1 MIGKRSRQGCE
12 ECRKRRRKCDEAK
25 PICGPCSSY
34 HRTCNYTLKL
44 IWGGRPMG
52 AAAGMQG
59 RSGTGAGAGVG
70 GSGSGSGN
78 SSIVGTARRRGGS
91 LMRPIPQQVGRLERL
106 ERLQRADADGNTG
119 AIETGQATAAGH
131 DEHDQQDEGRSAAV
145 TTVAFTTAATVTVA
159 ATSTSTALVL
169 PPTLNVA
176 PPCLP
181 NGVPLSP
188 PYQRLLDYFT
198 KDILASLSVHPS
210 IHQDLCQGL
219 VPTMLHSPHLLS
231 AGLALSA
238 AGLVSRGLSNV
249 AGVDI
254 TRVIEHLQLS
264 GLALLRQALQRGM
277 RNNVVMAT
285 CLLWCLAD
293 VFAAGSDPDAAAS
306 ETPSATSLSI
316 LESVTAPHSSTSSSS
331 SASSYSSSSSTGPAP
346 SSASAASS
354 SSWRIHLQGI
364 KALLGGDQAFETFV
378 TSAGSSRSA
387 MRHLYLLYLSLQTL
401 PYVPP
406 ADNRQRLLPS
416 SARPSPAILRP
427 PSSQQLFPLDDFMPV
442 IGGDDAA
449 GDAPPRIDGFLG
461 YSEELL
467 DILQEIDH
475 IANMP
480 PDTTTDVAEIK
491 PPHEAGN
498 AQIPAPPLSGAA
510 LAAANVLLGK
520 AQGLI
525 LRDAATALPVMI
537 AEPELSAAS
546 RREFVLCHRS
556 FQQATLIHLY
566 RRLFRL
572 PSYSAPIQEAVTQI
586 HLMAGQMTQGAPC
599 STWVAMSMPLFT
611 VGCEACTPAQQAW
624 SHASLDTLA
633 ASIGSMHVRV
643 VRQALEDVWR
653 LRARRGDT
661 DGRLC
666 AGQLL
671 DELNYNIILF

>member
-1 MIGKRSRQGCE
+1 MFASSSSTAGTT
-12 ECRKRRRKCDEAK
+12 RK
-25 PICGPCSSY
+25 
-34 HRTCNYTLKL
+34 
-44 IWGGRPMG
+44 
-52 AAAGMQG
+52 
-59 RSGTGAGAGVG
+59 
-70 GSGSGSGN
+70 
-78 SSIVGTARRRGGS
+78 RGGS
-91 LMRPIPQQVGRLERL
+91 LMRAIPQQVGRLEQL
-106 ERLQRADADGNTG
+106 QRLQRPAQADDKAKAST
-119 AIETGQATAAGH
+119 TKAGGRVIP
-131 DEHDQQDEGRSAAV
+131 DEDEREHDDDSTVTSTAV
-145 TTVAFTTAATVTVA
+145 TTVATASTTSTAT
-159 ATSTSTALVL
+159 ATATSTALTL
-169 PPTLNVA
+169 PPTLNAA

-198 KDILASLSVHPS
+198 QDILASLSVHPS

-277 RNNVVMAT
+277 RNSVVMAT

-293 VFAAGSDPDAAAS
+293 VFAAGSDPNAAAS
-306 ETPSATSLSI
+306 ETPSASSMAV
-316 LESVTAPHSSTSSSS
+316 LESAANHQHNSASSSS
-331 SASSYSSSSSTGPAP
+331 SDSSSSSTGSTGPAA
-346 SSASAASS
+346 SASAASS

-364 KALLGGDQAFETFV
+364 KALLGGDQAFDTFV

-406 ADNRQRLLPS
+406 TGNVQRLLPS
-416 SARPSPAILRP
+416 SARPPRP
-427 PSSQQLFPLDDFMPV
+427 QQLFPMDEFMPA
-442 IGGDDAA
+442 INGYDGSFG

-467 DILQEIDH
+467 DILQEIDV

-480 PDTTTDVAEIK
+480 ADAPEGKDPEQSGDADPTPTSASTST
-491 PPHEAGN
+491 PTPT
-498 AQIPAPPLSGAA
+498 PPLSGAA

-525 LRDAATALPVMI
+525 RRDAATALPVMI

-546 RREFVLCHRS
+546 RREFVLCHRC

-572 PSYSAPIQEAVTQI
+572 PSYSAPIQEAVAQI